1 MGVAPLATSAISSAS
16 HTDAYVLT
24 TDSSTLPG
32 LPDLGS
38 FDISQITD
46 DLKLLLTDPSQAIE
60 SVDGLG
66 QFFAPNTLTLL
77 DLLAVG
83 KLSDTLGDPQAFID
97 SLSNLFTSNTD
108 GWIPPV
114 LGDLNGGNADDL
126 LKLLDP
132 LGLLSGDNSDLLKLL
147 DPLGLLS
154 GDNSDLLKLL
164 DPLGLLNSGDD
175 GGLLSGLGDLFD
187 PSKLTDL
194 LGGDFSD
201 LGSLLDPL
209 GLLSGDGNLGDL
221 SNIFDLSWL
230 TSLLGS

>member
-1 MGVAPLATSAISSAS
+1 
-16 HTDAYVLT
+16 VLT

-147 DPLGLLS
+147 DPLGLL
-154 GDNSDLLKLL
+154 
-164 DPLGLLNSGDD
+164 NSGDD